1 MRIWSLGGAD
11 GTGGVRSWM
20 IVSPLQRRCCA
31 QRCDLGQSNTATPSQ
46 CSIPVGDVGAHG
58 AGEEGIYH
66 EDTRYL
72 SRLEMRVGDSR
83 PSLLSS
89 AIDDDGVLNVDLTN
103 PGLYVDDRLVTPKD
117 SVHIHRSKVL
127 WRGACYEK
135 LDIHSKFRPS
145 DA

>member
-1 MRIWSLGGAD
+1 MDDRFSI
-11 GTGGVRSWM
+11 
-20 IVSPLQRRCCA
+20 
-31 QRCDLGQSNTATPSQ
+31 TATLLRAEVRPRTIKHGDTFAVFDP
-46 CSIPVGDVGAHG
+46 CGDVGAHG

>member
-1 MRIWSLGGAD
+1 MDDRFTIIVTLPRAGARPRTIKH
-11 GTGGVRSWM
+11 GETFAVFY
-20 IVSPLQRRCCA
+20 PC
-31 QRCDLGQSNTATPSQ
+31 
-46 CSIPVGDVGAHG
+46 GDVGAHG